1 MSVNDSAILTH
12 AARIGIQCNYYVF
25 KLFIHPHPPSLDEIV
40 HNLCL
45 VHIFFYVEALEV
57 STSYKVLVTRGCVMT
72 LFTKGHKGKF
82 KATGGKNAEFLSRPY
97 LV

>member
-12 AARIGIQCNYYVF
+12 VARIGIQCNYYVF
-25 KLFIHPHPPSLDEIV
+25 KLFIHPLPPSLDEIV

-45 VHIFFYVEALEV
+45 VHIFFYVEALDI
-57 STSYKVLVTRGCVMT
+57 STSYKVLVTRGCVMILT
-72 LFTKGHKGKF
+72 QGHTGKC
-82 KATGGKNAEFLSRPY
+82 KVTGGKNAEFLSRPY